1 MPIPCPQSIQHL
13 IMGKGTEVFDFDS
26 DEEAVPDI
34 IAAKNAHRNPN
45 EVSSNSKRESIDL
58 FRRAM
63 PEVEVDED
71 VCSICLDAFTDD
83 DPGNVTVCE

>member
-1 MPIPCPQSIQHL
+1 MD
-13 IMGKGTEVFDFDS
+13 KGVEVFDFDS

-34 IAAKNAHRNPN
+34 NPAKSRHRNPN
-45 EVSSNSKRESIDL
+45 EVSGSSKRESIDL

-63 PEVEVDED
+63 PEVEADED
-71 VCSICLDAFTDD
+71 VCSICLDAFTED